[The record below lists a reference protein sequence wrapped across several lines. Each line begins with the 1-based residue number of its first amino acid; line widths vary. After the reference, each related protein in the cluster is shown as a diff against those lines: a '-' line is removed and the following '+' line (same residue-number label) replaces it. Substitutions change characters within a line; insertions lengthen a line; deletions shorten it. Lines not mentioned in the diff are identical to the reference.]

1 MVPDISKE
9 RCVPCSRISQAK
21 KAKAV
26 RPCQMSGTIH
36 PEMDYHISEDL
47 NPYLLSYVMTFVQF
61 CGFYVPNNVGR
72 LVRIL
77 NRK

>member
-1 MVPDISKE
+1 
-9 RCVPCSRISQAK
+9 
-21 KAKAV
+21 
-26 RPCQMSGTIH
+26 MSGTIH